1 VIWPFEKNDG
11 SDDTEV
17 TKVPLTTLY
26 RWYMYDMN
34 VDTPNKHLDI
44 FHITP
49 VSEEGDE
56 KERED
61 SDLRTDNVG
70 PLIPFINLY
79 ANMNAQYVFEMQK
92 DELLAMPGMSLSKL
106 EAETG
111 ALKQFYRQI
120 SFAGLLTAF
129 SSAIELGIVQLDGSM
144 TGLDE
149 E

>member
-1 VIWPFEKNDG
+1 MTWPFGKEEN
-11 SDDTEV
+11 SDDAEV

-34 VDTPNKHLDI
+34 VETPNKHLDI

-49 VSEEGDE
+49 VSDEGDE

-61 SDLRTDNVG
+61 SDLRTDMVS
-70 PLIPFINLY
+70 PLIPFLNLY

-92 DELLAMPGMSLSKL
+92 DELLSMPGMTLNRL
-106 EAETG
+106 ETETG
-111 ALKQFYRQI
+111 SLKQFYRQI
-120 SFAGLLTAF
+120 TFAGLLTAF

>member
-1 VIWPFEKNDG
+1 MIWPFEKNDG